1 MKTAHTARS
10 YGLASAL
17 SLLCAVASAWLQQFD
32 EGSDWLQRGTSVYDL
47 AAALWGLE
55 TRGASLIEL
64 RRRLYE
70 LCLPGEQPP
79 QSTRSASRGELPQ
92 PAKGD
97 VRAVLMDDARATIR
111 AVRTITL
118 DDPEFAGTYAVE
130 CLPDG
135 RLLLEPDT
143 GPSEEEILQRV
154 GGRVLTPEEFAA
166 EFGEPPAHGE
176 G

>member
-1 MKTAHTARS
+1 
-10 YGLASAL
+10 
-17 SLLCAVASAWLQQFD
+17 
-32 EGSDWLQRGTSVYDL
+32 
-47 AAALWGLE
+47 
-55 TRGASLIEL
+55 
-64 RRRLYE
+64 
-70 LCLPGEQPP
+70 
-79 QSTRSASRGELPQ
+79 
-92 PAKGD
+92 
-97 VRAVLMDDARATIR
+97 MDDARATIR